1 MLEVRAH
8 YPWKAECTQSE
19 NNINQETF
27 IFQNWYENEKA
38 TNFDSKV
45 TNVTKKK
52 IAGERM
58 KEYSISLTKMKWI
71 FFIRFS
77 RNSIAKLKGS
87 LSSDDGEPEDSA

>member
-52 IAGERM
+52 DRRRTNEGIQHFLDQNEM
-58 KEYSISLTKMKWI
+58 NI
-71 FFIRFS
+71 FY
-77 RNSIAKLKGS
+77 
-87 LSSDDGEPEDSA
+87 